1 MAVGFEASHGAPPQ
15 LAMPDGRHRLYGDL
29 AFLWPLM
36 SPPDEYRD
44 EAHYWR
50 RALRQRLGPGRLRI
64 LDLGAGGGHNLHH
77 LAREFDATAVDLS
90 EGMLAHS
97 QRLNPGVAHHV
108 GDMRTVRLGETFD
121 AVLVHDAIA
130 YMITE
135 ADLRAVFATARAHLR
150 PGGLLI
156 VAPDYYTETFV
167 APYVDHVTHRDAETE
182 LTYVEY
188 STDPDPTDTSIE
200 TVFVFF
206 IRRGGELRVE
216 VDRHTTGL
224 FPMAAWERLLARSGV
239 RRGAG
244 RLPRRPGGPAALPLG
259 GPPAVEAAALPP
271 PGRYTPST
279 IMVLAMQHFARIS
292 PSFWYSGELTRQR
305 SRS

>member
-1 MAVGFEASHGAPPQ
+1 MAVASVPSPGAPAR
-15 LAMPDGRHRLYGDL
+15 LTVADGRNRLYGDL

-44 EAHYWR
+44 EARYWR

-90 EGMLAHS
+90 EEMLAHS
-97 QRLNPGVAHHV
+97 RRLNPGVAHHV
-108 GDMRTVRLGETFD
+108 GDMRTVRLGESFD

-130 YMITE
+130 YMTTE
-135 ADLRAVFATARAHLR
+135 ADLSAVFATARAHLR

-156 VAPDYYTETFV
+156 VAPDYYAETFV

-188 STDPDPTDTSIE
+188 STDPDPTDTAIE

-206 IRRGGELRVE
+206 IKRGGQLQVE

-224 FPMAAWERLLARSGV
+224 FPVATWERLLGEAGFDVERDDYPVDPEGRPLYLWV
-239 RRGAG
+239 G
-244 RLPRRPGGPAALPLG
+244 RLR
-259 GPPAVEAAALPP
+259 
-271 PGRYTPST
+271 
-279 IMVLAMQHFARIS
+279 
-292 PSFWYSGELTRQR
+292 
-305 SRS
+305 